1 MESVLTE
8 KENTKKIAKALCL
21 TYRGTVSHE
30 AYLLLSDASLI
41 ILKGLL
47 VLLLLLQLGKE

>member
-1 MESVLTE
+1 MENVLTE
-8 KENTKKIAKALCL
+8 KESTKKIAKALCL
-21 TYRGTVSHE
+21 TYRGTVSQE
-30 AYLLLSDASLI
+30 AYLLLSDASLV